1 MDPVA
6 NVGTTAPSKM
16 SALVPQNQLK
26 QGDFLNLLVAQLRY
40 QNPLEPQDQSN
51 FLTQLAQL
59 QMVEQLG
66 SLSEQMKQTQK
77 SIQLMES
84 SSLIGKTIQ
93 GQAADGITLVNDKV
107 DSVFIDGKSQ
117 IWLLV
122 GNQPVSIDSIF
133 YVGGSA

>member
-1 MDPVA
+1 MDPVSNIGA
-6 NVGTTAPSKM
+6 AASGTKAS
-16 SALVPQNQLK
+16 LLPQNQLR

-66 SLSEQMKQTQK
+66 ALADQMKQTQK

-84 SSLIGKTIQ
+84 SNLIGKTVQ
-93 GQAADGITLVNDKV
+93 GQAADGKTIVNDKV
-107 DSVFIDGKSQ
+107 GSVFIDGKSQ

-122 GNQPVSIDSIF
+122 GNQPVSMDSII